1 MKPDKEKRVRKISK
15 GKFEMLE
22 IVISNFDK
30 KPLGDKEWK
39 QFTF

>member
-1 MKPDKEKRVRKISK
+1 MKPDKEKRIRKISK

-22 IVISNFDK
+22 IV
-30 KPLGDKEWK
+30 DKEQNKKWE